1 MRALRAESIG
11 TWLLAIA
18 AVTGL
23 AVLARARLSL
33 DALYPVKAV
42 FSVVAIACLSMLALE
57 RHHPFTTLGPA
68 NQVTTF
74 RTVLVSLI
82 VASVGERPTSDL
94 AVAIAAVALLAMVLD
109 GVDGWLAR
117 RTAMSSP
124 FGARFDMEVDA
135 LLVLALAI
143 LVWQHDR
150 AGAWVLLAGLW
161 RYLFVAAGW
170 VLPWMRRPLPPSSRR
185 QVICVV
191 QICGLVLAMLPIV
204 PSWAQTAAAAITLLV
219 LSGSFLVD
227 MAWLYASDRREQ
239 VA

>member
-1 MRALRAESIG
+1 MRPLRAESIG
-11 TWLLAIA
+11 TWLLATA

-23 AVLARARLSL
+23 AMLVRARLSL

-42 FSVVAIACLSMLALE
+42 LSVVAIAGVAMLALE

-68 NQVTTF
+68 NRITIV
-74 RTVLVSLI
+74 RAGLVSLI
-82 VASVGERPTSDL
+82 VASVGEQPTFGL
-94 AVAIAAVALLAMVLD
+94 ALAIAAVALLAMVLD

-150 AGAWVLLAGLW
+150 AGVWVLLAGLW

-191 QICGLVLAMLPIV
+191 QICGLVLAMLPFV
-204 PSWAQTAAAAITLLV
+204 PSSVQTAAAAITLLV

-227 MAWLYASDRREQ
+227 TAWLYVSDRREQ